1 VRLALGASRLRLL
14 CQMFVE
20 SLLLAT
26 TGAALGA
33 GLAQLLSRFLI
44 AFLSTEG
51 SPLFMDLRPD
61 WRVLGF
67 TAGLAVL
74 TCVLFGLAPALRST
88 RVAPVSVLKAAG
100 RGMTSG
106 PARFGLRRSLVVI
119 QVALSL
125 VLLVGALL
133 FVRTLRNLLTLDP
146 GFRQNNMVVANL
158 DLTRLNIAKE
168 RRQGFK
174 RELLDRIRALPGI
187 DSAADAGIVP
197 ISGKDRK
204 STR

>member
-1 VRLALGASRLRLL
+1 MIRRPPRSTLFPYTTLFRSLWTLLAIAGLVLLIACANLANLMLARASAREREIGVRLALGASRLRLL

-33 GLAQLLSRFLI
+33 GLAQLLSRFLL

-88 RVAPVSVLKAAG
+88 RVAPVS
-100 RGMTSG
+100 
-106 PARFGLRRSLVVI
+106 
-119 QVALSL
+119 
-125 VLLVGALL
+125 
-133 FVRTLRNLLTLDP
+133 
-146 GFRQNNMVVANL
+146 
-158 DLTRLNIAKE
+158 
-168 RRQGFK
+168 
-174 RELLDRIRALPGI
+174 
-187 DSAADAGIVP
+187 
-197 ISGKDRK
+197 
-204 STR
+204 